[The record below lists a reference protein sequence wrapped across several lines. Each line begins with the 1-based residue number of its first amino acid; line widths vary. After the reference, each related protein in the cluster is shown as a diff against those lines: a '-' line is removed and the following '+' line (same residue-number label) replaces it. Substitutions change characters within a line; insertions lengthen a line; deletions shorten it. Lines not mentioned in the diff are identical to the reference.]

1 MFLWWF
7 VDPFTAIA
15 LTVAYI
21 IGFVVLIVF
30 AGLLA
35 PKVARRF
42 AGKFSLQA
50 SMMIIGLLVIVAGL
64 AGVGLTAYI
73 LAGVLG
79 EQLSA
84 GVIVGILT
92 FVLVL
97 NIISYLI
104 SPLTINILYGAKP
117 SAQLQEI
124 VNSVARRLGMSRP
137 PKAVVVHGPPNAF
150 AYGNILFGKYIAVTD
165 SLLEIVNRDELEAI
179 IGHELGHHKHRD
191 NAIML
196 FMGLIPSVL
205 YFIGITL
212 IRMGFISGYARAA
225 YGERRRE
232 GVGGVA
238 LILAGALAVILS
250 FIVQVLILAF
260 SRLREYYADTAG
272 AMAAG
277 VRSMQRALAR
287 LHVFYNSY
295 EYAKDAIARS
305 KIKALFI
312 YALTE
317 VYANPFY
324 RRTPPYREIREVDID
339 RVVEELKKREV
350 SDVSEFFSTHP
361 AIPKRIRFLE
371 TLYYK
376 PHTTIA

>member
-1 MFLWWF
+1 MLLWF

-21 IGFVVLIVF
+21 IGFIVLIVF

-35 PKVARRF
+35 PRVARRF

-50 SMMIIGLLVIVAGL
+50 SMMIIGLLVIIAGL

-104 SPLTINILYGAKP
+104 SPLTINIVYGARP
-117 SAQLQEI
+117 SAQLQEV
-124 VNSVARRLGMSRP
+124 VNSVARRLGMSKP
-137 PKAVVVHGPPNAF
+137 PKAVVVNGPPNAF
-150 AYGNILFGKYIAVTD
+150 AYGNILFGKYVAVTN

-212 IRMGFISGYARAA
+212 IRMGLIYGYARAA

-232 GVGGVA
+232 GGGVA

-250 FIVQVLILAF
+250 FIVQVLVLAF

-295 EYAKDAIARS
+295 EYAKEAIARS